1 MPQTPNSASCASPTE
16 QSKPNL
22 TDTVLQLVET
32 WVKHNTHTY
41 YIVFTQLQ
49 YNTAKPFKTS
59 STIIYNRILMI
70 IKIDMR
76 ESDLLKK
83 CQQTLEMVPNF
94 KNLVIQ
100 TENLPLGDIIIND
113 GTTDRLIVE
122 RKTLTD
128 LAASI
133 KDGRYEEQSYRLN
146 GIPHH
151 NHNIIY
157 LIEGDLAKFNT
168 FKERVDKQTLYSA
181 MFSINYFKGFSLM
194 RSISIE
200 ETAMIICNMAHKIGK
215 DLSRNGYYANEVL
228 TQNSEIINDNNN
240 NDINT
245 VQNNSKNYCSVV
257 KKVKKENVTVDNIG
271 EIMLC
276 QLPGI
281 SSTTAIAILAEFK
294 TIPNLIKSIQQDDT
308 CLDTIC
314 TLDSNNKARKISKT
328 AISTI
333 IKFLKA

>member
-1 MPQTPNSASCASPTE
+1 
-16 QSKPNL
+16 
-22 TDTVLQLVET
+22 
-32 WVKHNTHTY
+32 
-41 YIVFTQLQ
+41 
-49 YNTAKPFKTS
+49 
-59 STIIYNRILMI
+59 MI

-76 ESDLLKK
+76 EHELLKK
-83 CQQTLEMVPNF
+83 CQHTLEIVPNF
-94 KNLVIQ
+94 KNLAIQ

-113 GTTDRLIVE
+113 GTADRLIIE
-122 RKTLTD
+122 RKSLSD

-168 FKERVDKQTLYSA
+168 FKERVDRQTLYSA

-194 RSISIE
+194 RSNSIE

-215 DLSRNGYYANEVL
+215 DKSRNGYYANEVVIENNP
-228 TQNSEIINDNNN
+228 TAIDVTINEDCTTSNNPNSLASNIL
-240 NDINT
+240 
-245 VQNNSKNYCSVV
+245 NSKNYCSVV
-257 KKVKKENVTVDNIG
+257 KKVKKDNITVDNIG

-276 QLPGI
+276 QIPGI
-281 SSTTAIAILAEFK
+281 SSTTALAILAQFK
-294 TIPNLIKSIQQDDT
+294 TIPNLIKCIQEDET

-328 AISTI
+328 AISAI
-333 IKFLKA
+333 IKFLKS